1 MKCNLQKMRGYFF
14 CVQSFAFDLN
24 PPLNIIV
31 FTQADYGQTRNP

>member
-1 MKCNLQKMRGYFF
+1 MKGKLQKMGRYFF
-14 CVQSFAFDLN
+14 RLQSFAFDLN